1 MDGRARGA
9 IPRPEDAVD
18 CGMSMTPQRWDA
30 TGLYLD
36 SVFGREDEHL
46 AGLMGRAVEA
56 GLPDIAVS
64 AGVGRML
71 LVLARLVN
79 ARTIVEVGTL
89 AGYSGIWLARG
100 LGEGGRLVTVEA
112 APAHADFAERSFAE
126 AGVADRVTV
135 VRGTGLEALPRLA
148 DELGEGG
155 ADLVFLDAVKTE
167 YPAYLPHAK
176 RLLRPGGLLV
186 ADNALGGGWWIDD
199 APGSN
204 ASRDAADRFNRL
216 VAEDADFEAFCVP
229 IREGVLV
236 ARKVEKGS

>member
-1 MDGRARGA
+1 MD
-9 IPRPEDAVD
+9 
-18 CGMSMTPQRWDA
+18 MTPQRWAA
-30 TGLYLD
+30 TGSYLD

-71 LVLARLVN
+71 LALARLVD
-79 ARTIVEVGTL
+79 AEAIVEVGTL

-100 LGEGGRLVTVEA
+100 LGGDGRLVTIEA
-112 APAHADFAERSFAE
+112 EPRHADFAERSFAE
-126 AGVADRVTV
+126 AGVAERVTV
-135 VRGTGLEALPRLA
+135 VRGTGLEVLPRLV
-148 DELGEGG
+148 DELGAGKV
-155 ADLVFLDAVKTE
+155 DLVFLDAVKTE
-167 YPAYLPHAK
+167 YPEYLPHAK

-186 ADNALGGGWWIDD
+186 ADNALGSREWWIDD
-199 APGSN
+199 APRSN

-216 VAEDADFEAFCVP
+216 VAGDADFEAFCVP

-236 ARKVEKGS
+236 ARKA